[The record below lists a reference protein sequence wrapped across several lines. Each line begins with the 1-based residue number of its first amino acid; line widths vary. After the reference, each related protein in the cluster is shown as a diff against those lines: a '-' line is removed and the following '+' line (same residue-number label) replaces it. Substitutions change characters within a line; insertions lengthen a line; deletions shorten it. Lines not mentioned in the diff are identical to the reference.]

1 LTWEFNSK
9 LVLTPRRV
17 EHNVLIENHKIYSL
31 APAGAA
37 FDPFNQGTKGPA
49 PPLEKKAEDR

>member
-1 LTWEFNSK
+1 MFK
-9 LVLTPRRV
+9 LL
-17 EHNVLIENHKIYSL
+17 KITKILSI

-37 FDPFNQGTKGPA
+37 FDPFNQGAKGPA

>member
-1 LTWEFNSK
+1 MFHHNYDK
-9 LVLTPRRV
+9 LP
-17 EHNVLIENHKIYSL
+17 LI
-31 APAGAA
+31 APAGGT